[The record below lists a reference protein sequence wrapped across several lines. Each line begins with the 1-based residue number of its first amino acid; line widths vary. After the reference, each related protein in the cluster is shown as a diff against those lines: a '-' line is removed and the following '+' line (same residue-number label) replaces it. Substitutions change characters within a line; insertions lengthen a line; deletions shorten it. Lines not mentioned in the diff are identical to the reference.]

1 MGLTVEI
8 ITLLLALYAT
18 ALSTY
23 ICFRQ
28 IKSEKPNV
36 SVTVGWSHAGVFG
49 EELPETPQSLELH
62 AVNRGRRDV
71 VITIFAL
78 EVPGFACITPDF
90 LPLTQEHTK
99 YDKYPIEK
107 NQRLKYGE
115 EVSVSFDYAG
125 ILELLDKKRIVKPLK
140 ICAVLGD
147 SLGNY
152 FCSSWIEIGG

>member
-1 MGLTVEI
+1 MDI

-36 SVTVGWSHAGVFG
+36 SVEIGRSHAVVFG
-49 EELPETPQSLELH
+49 KEFSKSPQSLKLH

-71 VITIFAL
+71 VIEIFAL
-78 EVPGFACITPDF
+78 EILGFASITPGF
-90 LPLTQEHTK
+90 LPPKQEPAK
-99 YDKYPIEK
+99 YDKYPLEK

-115 EVSVSFDYAG
+115 AVSVSFDYARL
-125 ILELLDKKRIVKPLK
+125 LELLDKQRIVKPVK
-140 ICAVLGD
+140 VCAVLRD